1 MNMKCLPDLSLD
13 AILAGAPFGES
24 YASPLS
30 FERHLTEVHRAHA
43 AAYPAERELAMLQA
57 QFPAVLQPIAGDDLL
72 AGRIFYPLV
81 SFSPEPGGLGYA
93 CREEAIRQV
102 LAECALAAD
111 DVAEVEV
118 MLEYWRPRTTAART
132 RAAFPAQVAA
142 ALPSDNWFGEPGA
155 GFPLY
160 RIAGTV
166 LDYAKL
172 LRLGLP
178 GLRSEVLARLD
189 SVPPEHESGPF
200 LRGVL
205 GACDVLAVSLHT
217 YAAQA
222 RALAADCGEA
232 GRAADLHRIA
242 AACAAVCDRA
252 PETLFEACQLAW
264 LYALHSGTWNYGR
277 VDLWLGR
284 FLANDL
290 SAGRTTEDE
299 ALRLFCSWWRLMKAY
314 DNQYNNR
321 VFIGGLGRGTEEEVS
336 AADRFALLA
345 IEATRRVRLNQPQ
358 LSLRFHRGQN
368 PALMDLALTAIG
380 EGCTFPM
387 LYNDE
392 VNVPAVTR
400 AFGVSEPEAEQYFA
414 FGCGEY
420 TLAHRA
426 ISSPNGVVNLPK
438 ALEMALRNGYD
449 PIARRFAGSR
459 TGDPASFSSFED
471 LWKAYAAQLA
481 HVVAPLAEH
490 QRIEYAVAGGEA
502 PFLFLSALTDDCL
515 GRGQPLLS
523 GGVRY
528 LAATLE
534 TYGNTNAADAL
545 HAIDRLVFHE
555 RKLALPQIVAACD
568 ADFEGPAHSA
578 VRRALLAV
586 PKYGNDDDGADAMAR
601 RVHEHIC
608 GLTAKQAARVGL
620 QAHLV
625 VIINNWA
632 NVVLGSH
639 TGATPDG
646 RKTREAFA
654 NGNNPAPGADRH
666 GVTAFLN
673 SLVKLDPCLHAGSV
687 QNMKFSR
694 ELFTPH
700 RPKLEALLA
709 GYWASGGTQAMI
721 TVVSPADLAAAMAEP
736 EKWGHLMVRVGGF
749 SARFIDLPRGAQE
762 EILRRTCY
770 G

>member
-1 MNMKCLPDLSLD
+1 
-13 AILAGAPFGES
+13 
-24 YASPLS
+24 
-30 FERHLTEVHRAHA
+30 
-43 AAYPAERELAMLQA
+43 
-57 QFPAVLQPIAGDDLL
+57 
-72 AGRIFYPLV
+72 
-81 SFSPEPGGLGYA
+81 
-93 CREEAIRQV
+93 V
-102 LAECALAAD
+102 LAA
-111 DVAEVEV
+111 
-118 MLEYWRPRTTAART
+118 
-132 RAAFPAQVAA
+132 
-142 ALPSDNWFGEPGA
+142 
-155 GFPLY
+155 
-160 RIAGTV
+160 
-166 LDYAKL
+166 
-172 LRLGLP
+172 
-178 GLRSEVLARLD
+178 
-189 SVPPEHESGPF
+189 
-200 LRGVL
+200 
-205 GACDVLAVSLHT
+205 SLHT

-242 AACAAVCDRA
+242 AACAAVCNRA

-277 VDLWLGR
+277 LDLWLGG

-290 SAGRTTEDE
+290 STGRTTEDE
-299 ALRLFCSWWRLMKAY
+299 ALRLLCGWWRLMKAY

-321 VFIGGLGRGTEEEVS
+321 VFIGGLGRGTPAEVA

-345 IEATRRVRLNQPQ
+345 IEATRRLRLNQPQ
-358 LSLRFHRGQN
+358 LSLRFHSAQN
-368 PALMDLALTAIG
+368 PALMARALTAIG
-380 EGCTFPM
+380 EGRTFPM
-387 LYNDE
+387 LYNDD
-392 VNVPAVTR
+392 VNVPAVAR
-400 AFGVSEPEAEQYFA
+400 AFGVSEDEAVHYLP
-414 FGCGEY
+414 FGCGES
-420 TLAHRA
+420 TLAGRA
-426 ISSPNGVVNLPK
+426 VASPNGVVNLPK
-438 ALEMALRNGYD
+438 ALELALHDGFD
-449 PIARRFAGSR
+449 PVAHRFSGPR
-459 TGDPASFSSFED
+459 TGDPAGFASFED
-471 LWKAYAAQLA
+471 LWQAYAAQLA

-490 QRIEYAVAGGEA
+490 QRLEYAVAGGEA

-545 HAIDRLVFHE
+545 HAIDRLIFRE
-555 RKLALPQIVAACD
+555 RTLTLPQIVAAGD
-568 ADFEGPAHSA
+568 ADFEGPAHAA

-608 GLTAKQAARVGL
+608 RLAAEQADRVGL

-646 RKTREAFA
+646 RRAREAFA
-654 NGNNPAPGADRH
+654 NGNNPAAGADRH

-673 SLVKLDPCLHAGSV
+673 SLVKLDPCLHAGAV

-694 ELFTPH
+694 ELFTRH
-700 RPKLEALLA
+700 RPKLEALLT